1 MEKKP
6 KILFWLNADFSNF
19 AIAYFLQ
26 KKINADFYA
35 IIDVTKKPKKFF
47 EQQKIVKFEKVW
59 YFHDHIDPSY
69 NVTDMEFLSNFEK
82 KYDLDLWKNII
93 NERIFY
99 NFFDYY
105 KFSKSELLSIS
116 EQSGKLFEK
125 ILDDVKPDL
134 LLAQAPVLFHSEL
147 FYELAMK
154 KNVRC
159 LLLSLP
165 KIAGK
170 CMVSQQV
177 TKIDNIDNLVNMQ
190 VTKNR
195 TDEEISSYLYK
206 KSADKIINEYVKSNF
221 NSYNSLF
228 NTFLKY
234 LLTPNSNSNSNY
246 TYYGRTKFNVI
257 TKTIGLFFKKK
268 LRENFMKDN
277 LSFKTANLE
286 PFVYFPLSVD
296 MERNLLINTPFYTN
310 QIETI
315 RIIAKSL
322 PINYRLI
329 VKENPGQE
337 LREWRSSS
345 YYKKILMIPN
355 VTLIHP
361 SIRGRDLVKNAS
373 LVISSTGS
381 SALEASFFRTPSII
395 LGDVFYSFLP
405 SVHKIT
411 KLEDFPSLIKT
422 ALKTKIEMS
431 DLNRFIDITEKTFV
445 EFPAFEFEAE
455 FNSRFYH
462 GLFDVEINE
471 DDLLDFLNKNENIF
485 QDLINTH
492 IEKIQQYYKQKR

>member
-1 MEKKP
+1 MIMDKFKSILKNIYEILSGIYSGVINTLEPLVGKMSFPLDNFGKVLGSLVGKIKKVMVGTVKTFTKSLKTVFKYMKKISNILLSAVEKMFKIIYKIVIFLLNYVIVP
-6 KILFWLNADFSNF
+6 LNYAVKYLTVFFKILQNPKHLIQRLSKIYFS
-19 AIAYFLQ
+19 
-26 KKINADFYA
+26 
-35 IIDVTKKPKKFF
+35 IIDYVNYKYNHYYN
-47 EQQKIVKFEKVW
+47 IV
-59 YFHDHIDPSY
+59 
-69 NVTDMEFLSNFEK
+69 
-82 KYDLDLWKNII
+82 
-93 NERIFY
+93 
-99 NFFDYY
+99 
-105 KFSKSELLSIS
+105 
-116 EQSGKLFEK
+116 
-125 ILDDVKPDL
+125 
-134 LLAQAPVLFHSEL
+134 
-147 FYELAMK
+147 
-154 KNVRC
+154 
-159 LLLSLP
+159 
-165 KIAGK
+165 
-170 CMVSQQV
+170 
-177 TKIDNIDNLVNMQ
+177 
-190 VTKNR
+190 
-195 TDEEISSYLYK
+195 
-206 KSADKIINEYVKSNF
+206 NEYVKSNF

-268 LRENFMKDN
+268 LRENFMRDN

-337 LREWRSSS
+337 LREWRSNS
-345 YYKKILMIPN
+345 YYKKIQMIPN